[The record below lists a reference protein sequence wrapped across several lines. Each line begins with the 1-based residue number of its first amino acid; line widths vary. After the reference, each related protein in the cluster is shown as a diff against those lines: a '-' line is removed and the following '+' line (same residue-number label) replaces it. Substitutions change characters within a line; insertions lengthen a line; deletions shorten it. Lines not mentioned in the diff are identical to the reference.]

1 MCMKKYIFISRG
13 VTLQEFRNADAMK
26 KYYKS
31 GKRLPIPN
39 GCPIEVYRLMLECWG
54 DSSGS
59 RKQPQAIMRDINQIL
74 YQVYNSRR
82 SHAYATAF
90 PKLFSSEMKKF
101 EQDNS
106 DSSDN
111 KSLNS
116 ESRSNSFSTDNTSLR
131 WNDTDD
137 SKNLILSL

>member
-1 MCMKKYIFISRG
+1 
-13 VTLQEFRNADAMK
+13 MK
-26 KYYKS
+26 KYYES

-90 PKLFSSEMKKF
+90 PKLFSSELKPSD
-101 EQDNS
+101 QDNS

-111 KSLNS
+111 RSINS
-116 ESRSNSFSTDNTSLR
+116 ESRSSSLFTDNTSLP
-131 WNDTDD
+131 WNDNDD
-137 SKNLILSL
+137 SKIRLINYTNYYYYFNKIIKYTLFPF